1 MPTPAFAVESRTLR
15 LTGGDV
21 FDPDGRSIT
30 VRDVVIA
37 GDMIGDKS
45 PTSDVESFID
55 VTGLLVT
62 PGLVDLHTHVFRGQ
76 MSSVDPTVVGPAS
89 GTTTMI
95 DTGSAGAHLLDAFR
109 SIVSSDPAIPRVLS
123 FLNISSIGI
132 TGHTLQGELRGLA
145 YCDEDTAVRVA
156 DANRDFVVGIK
167 VRASADVAGADA
179 FEALGRARRVA
190 DRLGLPLMCHLGPA
204 PVSSDD
210 ILRVL
215 REGDVL
221 THAFTGFSDNYVT
234 RDRHSLDALKEA
246 HDRGVVLDVGHG
258 ASGFSISVAMD
269 AVANGVP
276 PTTISSDVHR
286 VSLESV
292 VGLPRV
298 LSKLLAL
305 GMPLPDV
312 LLRATSE
319 PARVVG
325 ADRQGVGTLRTGA
338 PADVAVFRIVNEP
351 ITFIDPFG
359 GRIDG
364 GESLHCVLTI
374 MGGQIV
380 YHDGSLDLS
389 HLSG

>member
-1 MPTPAFAVESRTLR
+1 M
-15 LTGGDV
+15 
-21 FDPDGRSIT
+21 FDPDEHSIA

-37 GDMIGDKS
+37 GDTFGDQT
-45 PTSDVESFID
+45 PTSDDESTLD

-76 MSSVDPTVVGPAS
+76 MSSVDPAVVGPRS

-109 SIVSSDPAIPRVLS
+109 SIVSSDPAIPRVLA

-145 YCDEDTAVRVA
+145 YCDEDVAVRVA

-167 VRASADVAGADA
+167 VRASADVAGSDA

-190 DRLGLPLMCHLGPA
+190 DKLGIPLMSHMGPA
-204 PVSSDD
+204 PVPSDA

-215 REGDVL
+215 REGDAL
-221 THAFTGFSDNYVT
+221 THTYTGFSDNYVT
-234 RDRHSLDALKEA
+234 RDRQSLDALKEA
-246 HDRGVVLDVGHG
+246 RDRGVVLDVGHG
-258 ASGFSISVAMD
+258 ASGFSI
-269 AVANGVP
+269 AVAREALANDVP

-292 VGLPRV
+292 GGLPRV
-298 LSKLLAL
+298 LSKFLAL

-312 LLRATSE
+312 LRRATSE

-325 ADRQGVGTLRTGA
+325 VDRQGVGTLRVGA
-338 PADVAVFRIVNEP
+338 PADVAVFKIIEEP
-351 ITFIDPFG
+351 ISFTDPFG
-359 GRIDG
+359 GKVDG
-364 GESLHCVLTI
+364 DTSLECVMTI
-374 MGGQIV
+374 MGGRIV
-380 YHDGSLDLS
+380 YHDGSLGLS
-389 HLSG
+389 RVGS